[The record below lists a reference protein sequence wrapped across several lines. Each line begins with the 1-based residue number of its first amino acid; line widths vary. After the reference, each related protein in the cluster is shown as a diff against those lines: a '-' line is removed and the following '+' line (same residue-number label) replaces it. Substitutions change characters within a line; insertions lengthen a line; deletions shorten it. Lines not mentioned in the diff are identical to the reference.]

1 MILGKQLIESYEE
14 DERLF
19 STGDSELDDILE
31 EVYYSGLEDGYDYA
45 QREFAEKEEKKGKDK
60 MKFGDRMN
68 VRRLKSTYKGR
79 KGDEYLKLHLDQ
91 VDPDPE
97 VRKKGIKKAAV
108 EGLKAGAKATA
119 VIVPAMAV
127 TGGSINKA
135 YGGSFKDGAKAMG
148 GGALLGAGIGT
159 AAGMAGFGATGIQ
172 NRMAAKGN
180 KAADKGI
187 RKTRD
192 QILVASNKMDERDYI
207 KKWGGKLDGEKVKG
221 SENKKS
227 KN

>member
-1 MILGKQLIESYEE
+1 MILGRQLIESYEE
-14 DERLF
+14 NEKLF
-19 STGDSELDDILE
+19 STGNDELDEILE

-45 QREFAEKEEKKGKDK
+45 QREFAEKEEKGKDK

-119 VIVPAMAV
+119 IIVPAMAV

-135 YGGSFKDGAKAMG
+135 SGGSFKEGAKAMG
-148 GGALLGAGIGT
+148 GGALIGAGIGT
-159 AAGMAGFGATGIQ
+159 AAGMAGLELLEFRTGWQ
-172 NRMAAKGN
+172 QKE
-180 KAADKGI
+180 I
-187 RKTRD
+187 RPLIRV
-192 QILVASNKMDERDYI
+192 LERQEI
-207 KKWGGKLDGEKVKG
+207 RF
-221 SENKKS
+221 
-227 KN
+227 